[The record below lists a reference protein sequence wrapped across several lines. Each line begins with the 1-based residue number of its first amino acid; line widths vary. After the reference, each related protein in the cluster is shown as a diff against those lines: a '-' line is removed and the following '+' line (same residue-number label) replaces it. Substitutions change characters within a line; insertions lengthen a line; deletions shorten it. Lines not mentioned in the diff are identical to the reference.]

1 MTLWFLGVGILVAAV
16 LLSTGRF
23 RRPDA
28 EGKLLRKYHSRDPR
42 DCVQAMEQ
50 MGQSGDAKW
59 VPYLVDKLTDDRG
72 IGEMFPSVHIQASLS
87 LMEIGQPALPEL
99 QHALESPDPWL
110 RRSGAETIGAI
121 GGAQAVAILGEA
133 VHDADP
139 DFRSAVVFSLSY
151 IRDASAI
158 PVLRDVVA
166 DEGELEHIRL
176 EAMRTMCTV
185 GGGDEGCRQLRSL
198 SDVLPPAL
206 KREAEELLAE
216 TR

>member
-1 MTLWFLGVGILVAAV
+1 MTLCFLGVGILVAAV

-28 EGKLLRKYHSRDPR
+28 EAKLLRKYHSRDPR

-72 IGEMFPSVHIQASLS
+72 MGAMCPSVHLQAMLS

-110 RRSGAETIGAI
+110 WDSAAATIGWI

-139 DFRSAVVFSLSY
+139 DLRSAVVSSLGY
-151 IRDASAI
+151 IRDGSAI

-176 EAMRTMCTV
+176 EAMRTMCIL
-185 GGGDEGCRQLRSL
+185 GGDEGCRQLRSL
-198 SDVLPPAL
+198 SDGLPPAL